1 MKRVAGARRGDR
13 AIVAIAVLVVCTL
26 VVFAAVPE
34 AVAPR
39 APDEQELAARLTP
52 PWWSDGG
59 TARYPLGADQLGR
72 DVLSRVIHGARVSAL
87 VALAALAISGAAG
100 VAIGLLAGYYRGRVD
115 DWLMRLVD
123 VQMSV
128 PFVLIAIAVIAV
140 IGPSTPNVVLVL
152 AMNGWMAYAR
162 LVRGEVLSIRE
173 REYVLASRALGAG
186 DWRVVAG
193 HVLPN
198 VLGPVI
204 VVGSLELAGILLLES
219 SLSFLGLGI
228 QPPEISW
235 GLMLADGR
243 PHLLAGAW
251 WVVVFPGLA
260 ITLTVLSV
268 NVLADW
274 LREVL
279 GPRPT
284 R

>member
-1 MKRVAGARRGDR
+1 MRHRTGARRGESG
-13 AIVAIAVLVVCTL
+13 IVPVAVI
-26 VVFAAVPE
+26 VVFASLVFAALPD

-39 APDEQELAARLTP
+39 PPDEQELAARLTP
-52 PWWSDGG
+52 PSWADGG
-59 TARYPLGADQLGR
+59 TTRYLLGADQLGR
-72 DVLSRVIHGARVSAL
+72 DVLSRVIHGARISVL
-87 VALAALAISGAAG
+87 VAVAALAISGAAG
-100 VAIGLLAGYYRGRVD
+100 VAIGLLAGYYRGRLD

-152 AMNGWMAYAR
+152 ALNGWMAYAR
-162 LVRGEVLSIRE
+162 VVRGEVLGIRE

-186 DWRVVAG
+186 DWRIVRG

-198 VLGPVI
+198 VLNSIV

-228 QPPEISW
+228 QPPAISW

-251 WVVVFPGLA
+251 WVAVFPGLA
-260 ITLTVLSV
+260 ITLMVVSV

-279 GPRPT
+279 EHRSA